1 MSSMPPVP
9 PAVPTM
15 PYYSGPGRVPPSS
28 VVATDTPCRKCGYNL
43 RGLSTDGRCPECGT
57 PVGYSFHGDLL
68 RFCDPG
74 WVTTLHKGAQAF
86 VIGVVVI
93 VLGSIVVGVMGAA
106 TGSAAA
112 AALLVGLVVLVG
124 WGLTVLGWWRMTEP
138 DPSGLGEDQYGTSR
152 KIIRFALIVGI
163 VQQLLNLL
171 VKMLG
176 PESSVTIGIQVLAL
190 VAGLIG
196 VVGFF
201 AQLTYLKKLALRIPD
216 QALSN
221 RASFLTYALPISYG
235 LIIVA
240 GGFLALTVRNAQPG
254 SGAGGALA
262 GFGCFM
268 AIVGIAVIV
277 FAIMYLFL
285 VEKMGKR
292 FKQEAD
298 AAQATWAATA
308 FAPPPPRA

>member
-1 MSSMPPVP
+1 
-9 PAVPTM
+9 M
-15 PYYSGPGRVPPSS
+15 PYYSGPGALPPPQT
-28 VVATDTPCRKCGYNL
+28 VVTDTPCRKCGYNL
-43 RGLSTDGRCPECGT
+43 RGLSTAGRCPECGT

-68 RFCDPG
+68 QFCDPN
-74 WVTTLHKGAQAF
+74 WVETLYKGAQAF

-93 VLGSIVVGVMGAA
+93 VLGTIVVGLMGAA

-152 KIIRFALIVGI
+152 KIIRVALIVGI
-163 VQQLLNLL
+163 VQQILN
-171 VKMLG
+171 MLGKVVG
-176 PESSVTIGIQVLAL
+176 PESGLMIGIQLLAL
-190 VAGLIG
+190 VAGIVG

-216 QALSN
+216 PVLSN
-221 RASFLTYALPISYG
+221 RANFLTYALPISYG
-235 LIIVA
+235 LIILA
-240 GGFLALTVRNAQPG
+240 GGFMALTVRNAQAG
-254 SGAGGALA
+254 SGAAGGALA

-292 FKQEAD
+292 FKEQ
-298 AAQATWAATA
+298 AQIARASWAAAEFVART
-308 FAPPPPRA
+308 PQG

>member
-1 MSSMPPVP
+1 MPPVP

-15 PYYSGPGRVPPSS
+15 PYYSGE
-28 VVATDTPCRKCGYNL
+28 VVNNDISCRKCGYNL
-43 RGLSTDGRCPECGT
+43 RGLSTAGRCPECGT

-68 RFCDPG
+68 QFCEPS
-74 WVTTLHKGAQAF
+74 WVETLQKGAQTF

-93 VLGSIVVGVMGAA
+93 VLGSIVAGLIGAA
-106 TGSAAA
+106 TGSGAV
-112 AALLVGLVVLVG
+112 ALLVGLVVLVG

-138 DPSGLGEDQYGTSR
+138 DPSGMGEDQYGTSR
-152 KIIRFALIVGI
+152 KIIRVALIVGI
-163 VQQLLNLL
+163 VQQVLNLL
-171 VKMLG
+171 TRMFG
-176 PESSVTIGIQVLAL
+176 PESAVTIGLQVLAL
-190 VAGLIG
+190 VAGIIG

-221 RASFLTYALPISYG
+221 RANFLLYALPISYG
-235 LIIVA
+235 LIILA
-240 GGFLALTVRNAQPG
+240 GGFMALTVRNGQPG
-254 SGAGGALA
+254 AGAGGALA

-292 FKQEAD
+292 FKEQ
-298 AAQATWAATA
+298 AQIARASWAAA
-308 FAPPPPRA
+308 EFVARPPQA

>member
-1 MSSMPPVP
+1 MDI
-9 PAVPTM
+9 A
-15 PYYSGPGRVPPSS
+15 
-28 VVATDTPCRKCGYNL
+28 CRKCGYNL

-68 RFCDPG
+68 RFCDPN
-74 WVTTLHKGAQAF
+74 WVETLHKGAKSF
-86 VIGVVVI
+86 IIGVVVI
-93 VLGSIVVGVMGAA
+93 ILGSIIVGMMGAA
-106 TGSAAA
+106 TGSSAVVV
-112 AALLVGLVVLVG
+112 LLSLVVIVG

-163 VQQLLNLL
+163 VQQVLNLL
-171 VKMLG
+171 TRMLG
-176 PESSVTIGIQVLAL
+176 PDSAAGIGLQVLAA
-190 VAGLIG
+190 VAGIIG

-201 AQLTYLKKLALRIPD
+201 AQLTYLKKLALRLPD
-216 QALSN
+216 QPLSN
-221 RASFLTYALPISYG
+221 RANFLLYALPISYG
-235 LIIVA
+235 LVIVA
-240 GGFLALTVRNAQPG
+240 GGLMALTVRNAQPG
-254 SGAGGALA
+254 TGAGGALA
-262 GFGCFM
+262 SFGCFM

-298 AAQATWAATA
+298 AARATWAATA
-308 FAPPPPRA
+308 FAPPPPAQA